1 MEEIT
6 KEQFKRY
13 VGVQLSGVTNMF
25 DVQMVSGLTG
35 LNKEQIMEIM
45 KNYNELKD
53 KYYEYNRFRSKN

>member
-1 MEEIT
+1 MTEIT
-6 KEQFKRY
+6 KEQFQRY

-53 KYYEYNRFRSKN
+53 KYYE